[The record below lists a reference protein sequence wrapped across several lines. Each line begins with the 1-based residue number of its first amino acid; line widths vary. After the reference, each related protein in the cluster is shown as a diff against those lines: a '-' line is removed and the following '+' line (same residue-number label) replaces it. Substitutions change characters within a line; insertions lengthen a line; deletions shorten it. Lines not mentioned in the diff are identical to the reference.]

1 MIVFYDCNDSGQYY
15 KTVMVANFALAR
27 SVNYYLKV
35 RCKLKRTLQFHL
47 QTKVYRKIV
56 MYDRK
61 TCIVH
66 SHDLKKCDTQHR
78 G

>member
-15 KTVMVANFALAR
+15 KTVIVANFALAR
-27 SVNYYLKV
+27 SVNYYRKV

-47 QTKVYRKIV
+47 QTKAYHTIV
-56 MYDRK
+56 IYDRK

-66 SHDLKKCDTQHR
+66 TR
-78 G
+78 F